1 MTTLAL
7 SVATAVVCLVVGFLL
22 GDARGVRQANGILD
36 ANMREL
42 FKAIG
47 DDKPV
52 PVEGEEVE
60 PHRPTLH

>member
-7 SVATAVVCLVVGFLL
+7 FVATGVVCFVVGFLI
-22 GDARGVRQANGILD
+22 GDARGVREANRILD

-47 DDKPV
+47 DERPLPADDDA
-52 PVEGEEVE
+52 E
-60 PHRPTLH
+60 PHRPTVH